1 MRFPV
6 LSLLSVALVLSTA
19 GCIRPYTQQ
28 PYDASPGYGEAINQN
43 AAVMIGN
50 PEPPKAQNTLI
61 NLEGNRALIAI
72 TRYQNDQTV
81 PVQPLNTTGGASGG
95 Q

>member
-1 MRFPV
+1 MRFPI
-6 LSLLSVALVLSTA
+6 LSSLSVALVLSTA

-28 PYDASPGYGEAINQN
+28 PYDASPGYGEAVNQN
-43 AAVMIGN
+43 AAVMIVD

-72 TRYQNDQTV
+72 TRYQTDTTIPPQT
-81 PVQPLNTTGGASGG
+81 LNTTSAASGG